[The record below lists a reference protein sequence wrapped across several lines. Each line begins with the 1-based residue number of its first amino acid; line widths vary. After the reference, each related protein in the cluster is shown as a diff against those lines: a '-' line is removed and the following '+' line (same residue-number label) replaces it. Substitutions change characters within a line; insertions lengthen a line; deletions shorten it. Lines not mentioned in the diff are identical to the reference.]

1 MGALL
6 PTKRLIPLPG
16 RAPEDVVVD
25 REGYLIVGV
34 NDGRVLR
41 VDPHSGEAKQLANT
55 GGRPLGLEVLPDG
68 RILICDSPKGL
79 LELDT
84 ATGQLRELVREY
96 RGRALPFCSNVVAA
110 KDGTIY
116 FSSSTDRYTVRD
128 WRKDIAENI
137 PTGRLFRLRIDG
149 RVEQLHD
156 GLSFANGLALAP
168 DESWIVVAE
177 TGAYRLRRLWLT
189 GPKTGRSEVFADL
202 PAFPDNCSMSADG
215 LIWVA
220 LASPRNPA
228 LDKLHKTPLLVR
240 MLAARLPAALQPV
253 PQRVTWVMAFSPDGR
268 MVHNYLW
275 TDGEY
280 GMVTGVCQHG
290 DTVFLGSLDEQSIL
304 SFKLTSG

>member
-1 MGALL
+1 MEAKL
-6 PTKRLIPLPG
+6 PEKRLIPLPG
-16 RAPEDVVVD
+16 QAPEDVVVD
-25 REGYLIVGV
+25 REGYLIVGI

-41 VDPHSGEAKQLANT
+41 VDPHSGEAKQLTNT
-55 GGRPLGLEVLPDG
+55 GGRPLGLEILPDG

-79 LELDT
+79 LELDP

-116 FSSSTDRYTVRD
+116 FSSSTDRYTVHD
-128 WRKDIAENI
+128 WRKDIVENI
-137 PTGRLFRLRIDG
+137 PTGRLFCLRIDG
-149 RVEQLHD
+149 RIEQLQGD
-156 GLSFANGLALAP
+156 LYFANGLALAP
-168 DESWIVVAE
+168 DESWIIVAE
-177 TGAYRLRRLWLT
+177 TGAYRLRRLWLKGT
-189 GPKTGRSEVFADL
+189 RAGRSEVFAEL

-228 LDKLHKTPLLVR
+228 LDKLHKTPMLVR

-253 PQRVTWVMAFSPDGR
+253 PERVTWAMAFCSDGR

-280 GMVTGVCQHG
+280 AMVTGVCQHG
-290 DTVFLGSLDEQSIL
+290 DTVFLSSLVEQSIF
-304 SFKLTSG
+304 SFKLPPG